1 VPRRGQNT
9 PHMDEAYELTP
20 EPAAPPLPGTVVMRE
35 DVEGVTGA
43 LAADLMLH
51 ALNCIRVFGSFHLA
65 LSGGSTPLPL
75 YRRLM
80 IDPIYRNFP
89 WTGTHLWVV
98 DERRVP
104 FDDDRCNFRNIQD
117 TIGEHSGIP
126 GEQVHPMHA
135 LADDADL
142 AYQRELREHL
152 GWREKGHDRLDFV
165 LLGMGTDGHTASLFP
180 RSPALMADLEPD
192 GHQASLPAHM
202 RPELVRFNN
211 GPTVTPPE
219 RLTLTL
225 QMINASRFV
234 AVLVTGEAK
243 RPVLERV
250 SRAYRGAPENP
261 ADLPILG
268 VQPLAGELRWYLDH
282 AACPSPVPQKGAT

>member
-1 VPRRGQNT
+1 
-9 PHMDEAYELTP
+9 MDETYDLTP
-20 EPAAPPLPGTVVMRE
+20 EPVAPRLPGTVIFRE
-35 DVEGVTGA
+35 DAEAITGA
-43 LAADLMLH
+43 LAADMMLH

-65 LSGGSTPLPL
+65 LSGGTTPLAL

-80 IDPIYRNFP
+80 IDPVYRNFP
-89 WTGTHLWVV
+89 WTGTHLWIV

-126 GEQVHPMHA
+126 VEQVHPIHA

-165 LLGMGTDGHTASLFP
+165 LLGMGADGHTASLFP
-180 RSPALMADLEPD
+180 HSPALMADLQPQSD
-192 GHQASLPAHM
+192 APS
-202 RPELVRFNN
+202 RPMDQVPTLVRFND

-219 RLTLTL
+219 RVTLSL
-225 QMINASRFV
+225 PMINASRFI

-243 RPVLERV
+243 RPMIERITR
-250 SRAYRGAPENP
+250 STLAGNITSDAAE
-261 ADLPILG
+261 LPILA
-268 VQPLAGELRWYLDH
+268 VRPLAGELRWYLDH
-282 AACPSPVPQKGAT
+282 AACPGVMAQGRPSV